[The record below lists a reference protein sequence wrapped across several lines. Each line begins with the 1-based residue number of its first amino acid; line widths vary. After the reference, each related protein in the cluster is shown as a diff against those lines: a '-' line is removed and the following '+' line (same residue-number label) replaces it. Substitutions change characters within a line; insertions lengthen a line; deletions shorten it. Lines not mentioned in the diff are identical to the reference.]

1 MTAQPLL
8 GPWIRRYLL
17 EHLVSERNLARN
29 TQRSYRD
36 TFCLLIPFAAEQL
49 RQKVDKIKVTEI
61 SAALVRSFLTYLK
74 EVRHCG
80 TNTHNQRLAAIH
92 ALAVFVGNRSPEHL
106 AWCSEVRAVPFKK
119 TARTV
124 VHYLDKPEMDAL
136 LAVAKLRQLTA
147 QGRRDY
153 AMLLFLYNSGARA
166 DETAQLKIADLH
178 FTAADWNGQPYV
190 QIHGKGGRTRQCP
203 LWPVTVREINSFT
216 ANRQPHEHVFL
227 NRLLQPYK
235 RGGIYDL
242 VKRYG
247 QRAALTMPSIADK
260 QVSPHIIRHTTAT
273 HLLRAGVDINT
284 IRGWLGHV
292 SLSTTNIY
300 AEIDLE
306 MKAKALAKCEV
317 EEGTGSD
324 KHWRDQPSLMEFLRT
339 L

>member
-1 MTAQPLL
+1 MTEQPLL
-8 GPWIRRYLL
+8 GPWMRRFLL

-36 TFCLLIPFAAEQL
+36 TFCLLIPFAAEKLQ
-49 RQKVDKIKVTEI
+49 RKVDKIRVTEI
-61 SAALVRSFLTYLK
+61 SADLVRSFLTYLK

-106 AWCSEVRAVPFKK
+106 AWCSEVRTVPFMKS
-119 TARTV
+119 ARTV

-136 LAVAKLRQLTA
+136 LVTAKQRQLTA

-153 AMLLFLYNSGARA
+153 AMLLFLYNTGARA
-166 DETAQLKIADLH
+166 DEAARLTIADLH
-178 FTAADWNGQPYV
+178 LTPADWNGQAYV
-190 QIHGKGGRTRQCP
+190 QIQGKGGRTRQCP
-203 LWPVTVREINSFT
+203 LWPATVREIET
-216 ANRQPHEHVFL
+216 AIAKRQPHDHVFL
-227 NRLLQPYK
+227 TRLLQPYT
-235 RGGIYDL
+235 RVGIYEL

-247 QRAALTMPSIADK
+247 QRAALVMPSIAGK

-317 EEGTGSD
+317 AEEPQQQT
-324 KHWRDQPSLMEFLRT
+324 HWRDQPSLMEFLRT

>member
-1 MTAQPLL
+1 M
-8 GPWIRRYLL
+8 RRFLL

-36 TFCLLIPFAAEQL
+36 TFCLLIPFAAEKLQ
-49 RQKVDKIKVTEI
+49 RKVDKIKVTDI
-61 SAALVRSFLTYLK
+61 SADLVRSFLTYIK

-80 TNTHNQRLAAIH
+80 TNTHNQRLASIH

-119 TARTV
+119 SARTV
-124 VHYLDKPEMDAL
+124 IQYLDKPEMDAL
-136 LAVAKLRQLTA
+136 LAAAKQRQLTA

-153 AMLLFLYNSGARA
+153 ALLLFLYNSGARA
-166 DETAQLKIADLH
+166 DEAAKLTIADLH
-178 FTAADWNGQPYV
+178 FNAVDWNGQPYV
-190 QIHGKGGRTRQCP
+190 QIRGKGGRTRQCP
-203 LWPVTVREINSFT
+203 LWPVTVHEIKGLI
-216 ANRQPHEHVFL
+216 ANRQPHEYVFL
-227 NRLLQPYK
+227 SRLLQPYS
-235 RGGIYDL
+235 RMGIYDL

-247 QRAALTMPSIADK
+247 HRAAMVMPSIAAK

-306 MKAKALAKCEV
+306 MKAKALARCEV
-317 EEGTGSD
+317 GKESKGE
-324 KHWRDQPSLMEFLRT
+324 KPWRDQPSLMEFLRT

>member
-1 MTAQPLL
+1 M
-8 GPWIRRYLL
+8 RRFLL

-36 TFCLLIPFAAEQL
+36 TFCLLIPFAAEKLQ
-49 RQKVDKIKVTEI
+49 RKVDKIRITEI
-61 SAALVRSFLTYLK
+61 SADLVRSFLAYLK

-119 TARTV
+119 SARTV
-124 VHYLDKPEMDAL
+124 IDYLDKPEMDAL
-136 LAVAKLRQLTA
+136 LAAAKLRQLTA
-147 QGRRDY
+147 QGRRDH

-166 DETAQLKIADLH
+166 EEAARLKIADLH
-178 FTAADWNGQPYV
+178 LTPADWNGQAYV
-190 QIHGKGGRTRQCP
+190 QIQGKGGRTRQCP
-203 LWPVTVREINSFT
+203 LWPATVRELKTFI
-216 ANRQPHEHVFL
+216 AKREPQEHVFL

-247 QRAALTMPSIADK
+247 QRAALAMPSIAAK
-260 QVSPHIIRHTTAT
+260 QVSPHIIRHTTAM

-284 IRGWLGHV
+284 IRGWLGHIA
-292 SLSTTNIY
+292 LSTTNIY

-306 MKAKALAKCEV
+306 MKPKALAKCEV
-317 EEGTGSD
+317 EGGSKSD

>member
-1 MTAQPLL
+1 MNEQSLL
-8 GPWIRRYLL
+8 GPWIRRFLL
-17 EHLVSERNLARN
+17 EHLVNERNLAPN

-49 RQKVDKIKVTEI
+49 QRKVDKIKVTEI
-61 SAALVRSFLTYLK
+61 SAALVRKFLTYLK

-92 ALAVFVGNRSPEHL
+92 ALAVFIGNRSPEHL
-106 AWCSEVRAVPFKK
+106 AWCREVRAVPFKK
-119 TARTV
+119 SARTV
-124 VHYLDKPEMDAL
+124 VHYLDKLELDAM
-136 LAVAKLRQLTA
+136 LAVAKQRQLTS
-147 QGRRDY
+147 QGQRDY
-153 AMLLFLYNSGARA
+153 AMLLFLYNTGARA
-166 DETAQLKIADLH
+166 DEAARLTIADLH
-178 FTAADWNGQPYV
+178 LAPADWNGQAYV
-190 QIHGKGGRTRQCP
+190 QIRGKGGRTRQCP
-203 LWPVTVREINSFT
+203 LWPATVREIENSIGK
-216 ANRQPHEHVFL
+216 RLPHEHVFL
-227 NRLLQPYK
+227 TRLLRPYT
-235 RGGIYDL
+235 RVGVYEL

-247 QRAALTMPSIADK
+247 QRAALAVPSIATK
-260 QVSPHIIRHTTAT
+260 QVSPHIIRHSTAM

-306 MKAKALAKCEV
+306 MKAKALGKCEV
-317 EEGTGSD
+317 TEESRQQ